1 MIFRHRWGRRAL
13 AATCA
18 CLAATLFASNALA
31 VSQLSG
37 YTYVDRYNDGI
48 LLFSDAPH
56 PDLVIPNVEI
66 KLYSVSGMTETLLS
80 TVVTSDIGLYSFT
93 NLAAGTYSIRQT
105 HPFQYLDG
113 IDTLGTIRNLNN
125 NNVPPGANIGTLAA
139 DAFTNIVL
147 PDNARGEMYNFGE
160 RGLLAQYASKRN
172 LLGSAPPPQYAPD
185 PEVLPEPA
193 TASLFALGGMGMLAM
208 KRRASRKR

>member
-31 VSQLSG
+31 VSRLSG

-48 LLFSDAPH
+48 LLFNDAPH

-125 NNVPPGANIGTLAA
+125 NNVPPGANVGTLAA
-139 DAFTNIVL
+139 DAFVNIVL

-185 PEVLPEPA
+185 PNGVPEPA
-193 TASLFALGGMGMLAM
+193 TASLFALGGMGLLAM
-208 KRRASRKR
+208 KRRANRNR

>member
-1 MIFRHRWGRRAL
+1 MIHRHRWGRRAL

-18 CLAATLFASNALA
+18 YLAATIFAAPAFA

-37 YTYVDRYNDGI
+37 YTYIDRYNDGI
-48 LLFSDAPH
+48 LLFNDSPN
-56 PDLVIPNVEI
+56 PDLVIPGVEI
-66 KLYSVSGMTETLLS
+66 KLFSISGMTETLLS
-80 TVVTSDIGLYSFT
+80 TVVTNNIGLYSFT

-125 NNVPPGANIGTLAA
+125 DNVPPGANVGTLAA
-139 DAFTNIVL
+139 DAFTNIIL

-185 PEVLPEPA
+185 PNVIPEPA
-193 TASLFALGGMGMLAM
+193 TVSLLALGGMGMLAM

>member
-1 MIFRHRWGRRAL
+1 MIHRHRWGCRAL

-18 CLAATLFASNALA
+18 CLAATLFAAPALA

-37 YTYVDRYNDGI
+37 YTYIDRYNDGI
-48 LLFSDAPH
+48 LLFDDSPN
-56 PDLVIPNVEI
+56 PDLVIPGVEI
-66 KLYSVSGMTETLLS
+66 KLYSIAGMTETLLS
-80 TVVTSDIGLYSFT
+80 TVVTNNIGLYSFT

-125 NNVPPGANIGTLAA
+125 NNVPPGANVGVLAA

-185 PEVLPEPA
+185 QQGVPEPA
-193 TASLFALGGMGMLAM
+193 TVSLLALGGMGMLAM
-208 KRRASRKR
+208 KRRAARKR